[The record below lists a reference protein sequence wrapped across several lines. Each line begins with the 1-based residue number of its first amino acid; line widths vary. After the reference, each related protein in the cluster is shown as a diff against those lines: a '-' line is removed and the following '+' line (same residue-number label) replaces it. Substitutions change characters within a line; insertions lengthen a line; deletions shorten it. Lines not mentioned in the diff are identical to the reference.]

1 MGAGVGV
8 PGTVDRKAGTV
19 MYSNNLRWEN
29 VPLAEMLG
37 RFLPIPIQI
46 ANDADCAALGE
57 AVAGTGLGYQNLVM
71 VTLGTGVGGG
81 VGGLRRVGGREAL
94 LQRVLF
100 RLTARRGS
108 FPFREDLGSRLW
120 ELGRVSAPERRSAA
134 RQYVTEALEAEPVSV
149 EDVDLEQGRDG
160 TAAVTV
166 YLRYEGE
173 DLPVTVEVRP

>member
-1 MGAGVGV
+1 MELE
-8 PGTVDRKAGTV
+8 
-19 MYSNNLRWEN
+19 LRN
-29 VPLAEMLG
+29 G
-37 RFLPIPIQI
+37 DYI
-46 ANDADCAALGE
+46 AD
-57 AVAGTGLGYQNLVM
+57 
-71 VTLGTGVGGG
+71 G

-120 ELGRVSAPERRSAA
+120 ELGRVSAPERRSA

-149 EDVDLEQGRDG
+149 EDVDLDQGRDG

-173 DLPVTVEVRP
+173 ALPVTVEVRP